1 MSKILHATGL
11 KQGFK
16 ILFKII
22 NNGRYIARLSNQIV
36 QERKIKIEKR
46 KASQKQ
52 RLNEGSLFIPMKML
66 IIAFNGFTKQFDQN
80 YPFFKA

>member
-36 QERKIKIEKR
+36 QERKIEIEKR

-66 IIAFNGFTKQFDQN
+66 IIAFNGFTKQFD
-80 YPFFKA
+80 